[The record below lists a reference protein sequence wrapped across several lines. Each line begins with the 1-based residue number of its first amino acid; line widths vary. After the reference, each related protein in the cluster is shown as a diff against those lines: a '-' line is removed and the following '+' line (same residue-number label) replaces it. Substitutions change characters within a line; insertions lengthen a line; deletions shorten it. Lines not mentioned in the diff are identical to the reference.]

1 MELFT
6 NSQPLLI
13 TEHVSLLF
21 NKMLDDATNNN
32 KSFLRKLY
40 DNVIYPNIYFC
51 IMIAIIFCILVYM
64 YHNNRKT
71 KKILRE
77 RLTNINNDYDA
88 TENVQYIR
96 GRRPFGGMDA
106 PNERIAR
113 PILNPSI
120 PISQQHS
127 YVNYLPDEIP
137 VNVNGVMV
145 NNIAQMDYTA
155 PNSNRNTNQYSGPYY
170 SSMNNVSDDSMRD
183 FRNSNKQNLMEYD
196 DLLDQKIYDV

>member
-1 MELFT
+1 
-6 NSQPLLI
+6 
-13 TEHVSLLF
+13 
-21 NKMLDDATNNN
+21 
-32 KSFLRKLY
+32 
-40 DNVIYPNIYFC
+40 
-51 IMIAIIFCILVYM
+51 
-64 YHNNRKT
+64 
-71 KKILRE
+71 
-77 RLTNINNDYDA
+77 
-88 TENVQYIR
+88 
-96 GRRPFGGMDA
+96 MDA

-155 PNSNRNTNQYSGPYY
+155 PNYNRNTNQYSGPYY
-170 SSMNNVSDDSMRD
+170 SSMNNNVSDDAMRD